1 MRMTGSRRSVILGTM
16 ADESCAA
23 VLERDGVAW
32 LRGVIDDARLAAMR
46 ARVWRVL
53 ATRGIEREDR
63 ATWRSG
69 GALPLVEME
78 GALRPGPGT
87 DELLWEIGRD
97 AAFAELGPMVERAI
111 AAALGA
117 STWTSVD
124 APSGGLAAPNLPVT
138 SAQRWRVPHA
148 AWHVDEPTVRG
159 QEHAWGL
166 LGFVCLDEVVAGGG
180 ATVAI
185 GGSHRRLRALADE
198 LAPAHGVLT
207 TDAALAALAQRD
219 PWFAALVAE
228 PSDGRDVMIGRGHAG
243 GLRVRELTGAAGDV
257 VLMDP
262 RCLHTVSANVA
273 DRARLTMRMVVA
285 RS

>member
-1 MRMTGSRRSVILGTM
+1 M
-16 ADESCAA
+16 ADESSAA
-23 VLERDGVAW
+23 ILQRDGVVR
-32 LRGVIDDARLAAMR
+32 LRGVIDGAQLAAMR
-46 ARVWRVL
+46 ARLWRVL

-63 ATWRSG
+63 ATWRAG
-69 GALPLVEME
+69 GALPLVELA

-97 AAFAELGPMVERAI
+97 EAFAELGPTVERAV

-117 STWTSVD
+117 ATWVSVD
-124 APSGGLAAPNLPVT
+124 APSGGLAAPNFPVA
-138 SAQRWRVPHA
+138 SAQGWWVPHA

-159 QEHAWGL
+159 QSHAWGL

-185 GGSHRRLRALADE
+185 AGSHRRLSALAEE
-198 LAPAHGVLT
+198 LAPAHGLLT
-207 TDAALAALAQRD
+207 TDAALGALVRED
-219 PWFAALVAE
+219 GWFAALMAE
-228 PSDGRDVMIGRGHAG
+228 PSATRDALVAREHDG
-243 GLRVRELTGAAGDV
+243 GLRVMELTGAAGDV

-262 RCLHTVSANVA
+262 RCLHTVSANVS
-273 DRARLTMRMVVA
+273 DRARLTMRMVFA

>member
-1 MRMTGSRRSVILGTM
+1 M
-16 ADESCAA
+16 ADESSAA
-23 VLERDGVAW
+23 ILQRDGVVR
-32 LRGVIDDARLAAMR
+32 LRGVIDGAQLATMR
-46 ARVWRVL
+46 ARLWRVL

-63 ATWRSG
+63 ATWRAG
-69 GALPLVEME
+69 GALPLVELA

-97 AAFAELGPMVERAI
+97 EAFAALGPTVERAV

-117 STWTSVD
+117 ATWISVD
-124 APSGGLAAPNLPVT
+124 APSGGLAAPNFPT
-138 SAQRWRVPHA
+138 SPTGAAGWRVPHA

-159 QEHAWGL
+159 QRDAWGL
-166 LGFVCLDEVVAGGG
+166 LAFVCLEDVVAGGG

-185 GGSHRRLRALADE
+185 AGSHRRLRTLADE

-207 TDAALAALAQRD
+207 TDEALAALVQRD
-219 PWFAALVAE
+219 AWFAALMTE
-228 PSDGRDVMIGRGHAG
+228 PSEARDAIVAREHDG
-243 GLRVRELTGAAGDV
+243 GLRVMELTGAAGDV

-262 RCLHTVSANVA
+262 RCLHTVSANVS
-273 DRARLTMRMVVA
+273 DRARLTMRMVFA